1 MNDMNWYEGTEL
13 RFNIDTEEVIVTE
26 KMTKEKSYHIY
37 LEDKVLFKN
46 LERELFEIIWD
57 RIYVSYHKDD
67 LTYEELMENIRI
79 TSQSTLIDNV

>member
-1 MNDMNWYEGTEL
+1 
-13 RFNIDTEEVIVTE
+13 
-26 KMTKEKSYHIY
+26 MTKEKSYHIY

-67 LTYEELMENIRI
+67 LSYEEVEGEHSDNITEHSYWQRI
-79 TSQSTLIDNV
+79 DTVSYTHLTLPTKA